1 MFAVKKLRF
10 FFFFF
15 FTVVEFFSLR
25 TYPTRILVKQ
35 LEFLSQL

>member
-1 MFAVKKLRF
+1 MFAVKKLE
-10 FFFFF
+10 FF

-25 TYPTRILVKQ
+25 TYPTRTLVKQ